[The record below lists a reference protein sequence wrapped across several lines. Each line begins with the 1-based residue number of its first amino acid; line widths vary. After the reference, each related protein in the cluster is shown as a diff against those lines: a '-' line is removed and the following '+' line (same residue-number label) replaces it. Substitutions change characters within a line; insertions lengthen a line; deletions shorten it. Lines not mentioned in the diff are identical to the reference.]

1 MVSRGK
7 ELSLLARPRQGSES
21 NSAMYWSL
29 DLTAKLLRSGFL
41 VYKMGIRFVGKVR

>member
-1 MVSRGK
+1 MVSRGE

-29 DLTAKLLRSGFL
+29 DLTAKLLGL
-41 VYKMGIRFVGKVR
+41 VSSSIKWG